1 LTLEQWDASRQKW
14 ILYTSQQKHSYDC
27 VRHPFENIPSR
38 IFLDTNVINV
48 LVKYATSIFEH
59 DDIPSTV
66 PMTRAN
72 EIEALMHIF
81 FVGQRACWDLVASAK
96 TMEEISLTPDPGT
109 RNDLLGYVREI
120 IEIGTEQS
128 VLGDNLGKRLADA
141 LPVAA
146 LPDRSDR
153 ELIGNAIGLNCDAFC
168 TCDHRTIIAKRHL
181 LPKME
186 LKILT
191 PVEWWAHIKPWA
203 ALWC

>member
-1 LTLEQWDASRQKW
+1 MSTKKDTTDSSLEMTSEPKKRPESKYNASILRECIKEGLDAK
-14 ILYTSQQKHSYDC
+14 
-27 VRHPFENIPSR
+27 
-38 IFLDTNVINV
+38 
-48 LVKYATSIFEH
+48 SI
-59 DDIPSTV
+59 
-66 PMTRAN
+66 
-72 EIEALMHIF
+72 
-81 FVGQRACWDLVASAK
+81 
-96 TMEEISLTPDPGT
+96 MEEISLTPDPGT